1 MSTKPQGFYIV
12 LLNNKILYMTFH
24 PTMGNKGQ
32 VGLPAV
38 LAAVILIFVIF
49 TVGNSIL
56 NNTALDP
63 DSTNGGTQNQLMN
76 IALVTMAAVVI
87 IGLMASIVLRLF

>member
-1 MSTKPQGFYIV
+1 MK
-12 LLNNKILYMTFH
+12 
-24 PTMGNKGQ
+24 TMNSKGQ

-56 NNTALDP
+56 NGTALDP
-63 DSTNGGTQNQLMN
+63 DATNGGTQNSLMN
-76 IALVTMAAVVI
+76 IGLVTMSAVVI
-87 IGLMASIVLRLF
+87 IGIFASIVIRLF